1 MDLDPHQ
8 KGILSDDF
16 GVAVSTAWLV
26 DRLGGVRDIVDGRRF
41 MINMGVRKPTTSKR
55 LPKVGKGKCPDFVLE
70 DLAGK
75 LHVLECKGTQSGTG
89 YLASAMVTGCAQK
102 HGIKV
107 ARELRGESLVIGL
120 SLTGEGDDHE
130 SELVVTDPEDEPLTV
145 VGKSDEKK
153 VDEVLSRLRLA
164 RALNLSGFSRTA
176 FEIAWPES
184 LQRDS
189 PEVELLTSA
198 ERKSLSIAREDRQVR
213 WQQELDSEF
222 RKVLRRRV
230 DNFVTQQMI
239 FDLPTLQLDSGS
251 MVNRVTVRRG
261 IQVELLHQ
269 LASSG
274 QDLRSKATEVLE
286 DAQVLE
292 EPLRFAETENSSR
305 LEYQGLFYSEIIFE

>member
-1 MDLDPHQ
+1 M
-8 KGILSDDF
+8 
-16 GVAVSTAWLV
+16 
-26 DRLGGVRDIVDGRRF
+26 
-41 MINMGVRKPTTSKR
+41 
-55 LPKVGKGKCPDFVLE
+55 
-70 DLAGK
+70 
-75 LHVLECKGTQSGTG
+75 
-89 YLASAMVTGCAQK
+89 
-102 HGIKV
+102 
-107 ARELRGESLVIGL
+107 
-120 SLTGEGDDHE
+120 
-130 SELVVTDPEDEPLTV
+130 VTDPEDEPLTV

-198 ERKSLSIAREDRQVR
+198 ERKSLSIAREDRHVR

-222 RKVLRRRV
+222 RKVQRRRV

-305 LEYQGLFYSEIIFE
+305 LEYQGLFYSEIVFE